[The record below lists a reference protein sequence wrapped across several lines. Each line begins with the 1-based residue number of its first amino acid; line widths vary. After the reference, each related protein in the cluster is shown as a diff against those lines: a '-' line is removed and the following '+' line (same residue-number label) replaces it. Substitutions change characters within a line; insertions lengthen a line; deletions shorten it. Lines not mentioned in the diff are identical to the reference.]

1 MQRYINRL
9 DEEVKMSY
17 VIKTIDDDI
26 KMCEVRANYWMAM
39 ATTGAGRKRSLSHGT
54 MGPELTDLE
63 KDADCMDTALRHIR
77 GMQELV
83 DHKKEILY
91 EQRKSHDRV
100 DCSLNEGG
108 FSS

>member
-54 MGPELTDLE
+54 M
-63 KDADCMDTALRHIR
+63 
-77 GMQELV
+77 
-83 DHKKEILY
+83 EIGRASSR
-91 EQRKSHDRV
+91 ERV
-100 DCSLNEGG
+100 
-108 FSS
+108 